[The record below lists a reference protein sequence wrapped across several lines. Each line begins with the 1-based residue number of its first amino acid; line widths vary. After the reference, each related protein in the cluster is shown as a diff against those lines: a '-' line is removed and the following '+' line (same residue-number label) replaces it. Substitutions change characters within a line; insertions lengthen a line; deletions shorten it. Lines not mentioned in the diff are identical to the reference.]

1 MSLSLVTDYNIA
13 NTTFVVSQDR
23 YTGDNLH
30 LRHLNHYHHNP
41 ARNASSARNPAGLE
55 RCRFKDFIRVLP
67 QVLET
72 LHGWCWANGSSV
84 ISWNSI
90 DRSRTLFTKLYLCLL
105 FERKWSR
112 LLDLIYW
119 RRRVWVLRERWSPR
133 EILHLVVQQKLEY
146 RSCYLSLCIMEP
158 ISNL

>member
-1 MSLSLVTDYNIA
+1 M
-13 NTTFVVSQDR
+13 TFIVSQDR

-41 ARNASSARNPAGLE
+41 TSNASSARNPAGLE
-55 RCRFKDFIRVLP
+55 RCYFKDFIRVLP

-72 LHGWCWANGSSV
+72 LHGRCRANGSSV

-112 LLDLIYW
+112 LFDLIYW
-119 RRRVWVLRERWSPR
+119 RRRVCLTREVVTAGDSSSSCTAETRVS
-133 EILHLVVQQKLEY
+133 ILLSFTLY
-146 RSCYLSLCIMEP
+146 YGAYL
-158 ISNL
+158 